1 MGEGGS
7 IWVGKDERHGV
18 LAQPRSDAPRAL
30 HWRLEAIAHTPR
42 PRSLTLSPDRRAAA
56 FIEDAGDRSD
66 VWLLDLEAPD
76 AVPRRLT
83 TGRDPM
89 PYWEDTAPR
98 ISPDGAAVAYA
109 DEGHIWLVPAA
120 GGPPRKL
127 VEGGS
132 PRWIGPDRLLIDV
145 EREEDRTTRLAV
157 VDVADPWPRR
167 LATGHG
173 DLDPHG
179 DEGEGVPSPDGTEVA
194 YTFTPRAHQSRSSEI
209 RTANVDTGEVRRLTG
224 EPDMHDGGPAWSP
237 DGGTIA
243 YASERSGFYE
253 LHLVGR
259 DGADDRGRGPHRA
272 RLAPGRRAHR
282 GGARGAEPLPRGVDR
297 RLRRQ
302 RDAARE
308 RRSVGRAPVDRGRR
322 RDRRV
327 SRPRDAARAA
337 PRGARRGSG
346 RGARAGA
353 ALGEA
358 RPVRRARGRRLRV
371 LRRPRDPGVPDAS
384 PERVRRQPGPRGR
397 LSARRPD
404 RLLRRR
410 VGRPRAVLRRHGLRV
425 ARGQLPRLDRIRA
438 R

>member
-18 LAQPRSDAPRAL
+18 LAQPRSDAPRAS

-259 DGADDRGRGPHRA
+259 DGADDRRLTSAGADHTEHDWHRTA
-272 RLAPGRRAHR
+272 RASWRRA
-282 GGARGAEPLPRGVDR
+282 GSGTASTWC
-297 RLRRQ
+297 
-302 RDAARE
+302 
-308 RRSVGRAPVDRGRR
+308 RSTPPTA
-322 RDRRV
+322 
-327 SRPRDAARAA
+327 
-337 PRGARRGSG
+337 ARRGS
-346 RGARAGA
+346 RAAECGT
-353 ALGEA
+353 
-358 RPVRRARGRRLRV
+358 RP
-371 LRRPRDPGVPDAS
+371 S
-384 PERVRRQPGPRGR
+384 GPR
-397 LSARRPD
+397 A
-404 RLLRRR
+404 
-410 VGRPRAVLRRHGLRV
+410 AT
-425 ARGQLPRLDRIRA
+425 
-438 R
+438 